1 MGEDTEEILVTADV
15 QTQLMMHMLQW
26 KKEHFYLVL
35 SQNLRWKQKHRPCWG
50 MEQLGSPPEN
60 KEVVQ
65 KKRYNTRS
73 GLLDPFSVFTK
84 RKNT

>member
-1 MGEDTEEILVTADV
+1 MGEDTEEIPVTADV
-15 QTQLMMHMLQW
+15 QTQLMMHMLRW

-65 KKRYNTRS
+65 KKRYNTGR
-73 GLLDPFSVFTK
+73 DMP
-84 RKNT
+84 